1 MGIVTHYYDAPQLK
15 AQCYRDL
22 TTRIETRRKNYVR
35 SHMLDFIQSIGPQW
49 DHEAIDAASRAGEM
63 ECPLP
68 LERPATSP
76 YKSS

>member
-1 MGIVTHYYDAPQLK
+1 MCFVSLWKP
-15 AQCYRDL
+15 QCYRDL

-49 DHEAIDAASRAGEM
+49 DREAIDAASRAGEM

-68 LERPATSP
+68 PGRPATYP